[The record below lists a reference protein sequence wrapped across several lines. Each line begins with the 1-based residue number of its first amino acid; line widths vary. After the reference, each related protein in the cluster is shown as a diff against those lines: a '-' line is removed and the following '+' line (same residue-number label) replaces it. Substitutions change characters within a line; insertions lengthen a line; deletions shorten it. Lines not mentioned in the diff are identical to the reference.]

1 MVESFMSNEA
11 IYVVPFSRFTL
22 FGLGDKEAC
31 LSRAA
36 QIVAQVLRL
45 LEARDEFRF
54 LIENPIHLSAFLA
67 AHPEAEDRV
76 RRAVSAGRLALG
88 AGWTQMDHRLSA
100 GEDLVRN
107 LLYGKSFVREA
118 LDADPTIVN
127 LGDGWGTTSQY
138 VQVAAKCGI
147 ELVVLTGKGWSDD
160 VLFRWPG
167 PDGSQVICWNPM
179 GGASLLWEA
188 VRGTTRSRRTAND
201 AISGQRKASGGWLA
215 LHWGGLMVQPNEET
229 LAQLEAWA
237 QAEGLDVV
245 LGTPTDI
252 LPQSRIMARL
262 NPVRLQDSPAGP
274 HPESTFPDAASL
286 NDPAVRGL
294 LRAEQMS
301 AIGTTFLKS
310 EYPAADLKAAWLRQL
325 EATSYRFDGAAAKEG
340 LERRRSDQQ
349 GVISTAERISRNA
362 EGIIAEQIIPRD
374 GPDGRLPIVVFNPL
388 SWPRTDIVEVHV
400 TFYGEVEATDF
411 VRYETYRLVDASGS
425 PVPFQ
430 ELSGRQTETAEIRL
444 VFAAREV
451 PANGYTS
458 YYLVPGVTE
467 AQPLVGIQPL
477 EVMAPG
483 QMAPEFPEPSFALDD
498 VKDRVAEAF
507 GGVRIG
513 RRFRTSS
520 IDLDVD
526 EVTGRVGVSD
536 RATGELL
543 VDGIHL
549 VGAEDALT
557 GGCEVTGRRF
567 EMAVERVD
575 LEESGEVRAT
585 VLVAGK
591 LLSSPFE
598 IRYRL
603 YGELDRLDV
612 DLRLRWRDTKPVRV
626 QMVFPAAGDAIRYG
640 TPHGQQLLE
649 RGELVRDSSE
659 VRRVCQGWVAVDGTD
674 TGFVLASN
682 RKAFQFGPGEVRSD
696 VLHSGLDPASYT
708 YNVIWRSFPEELTC
722 SYSIRGYS
730 GDFARGNA
738 FRDGW
743 NLGQR
748 LSARVVYDTVS
759 RKSLPDRMQFI
770 SLDGPG
776 IVCTTIKRAEDG
788 EGLILRAYETVG
800 RDCEARLVSCRDVVS
815 VRETDLMERPVRDLD
830 GDTIPFAPF
839 EIKTVRVLLN

>member
-1 MVESFMSNEA
+1 MSKEA
-11 IYVVPFSRFTL
+11 IYVVPFSRLTL

-31 LSRAA
+31 LSRGA
-36 QIVAQVLRL
+36 QIIARVLRL
-45 LEARDEFRF
+45 LEARDDFRF
-54 LIENPIHLSAFLA
+54 LIENPVHLSAFLEKHPDA
-67 AHPEAEDRV
+67 ADRV
-76 RRAVSAGRLALG
+76 RGAVSEGRLELG

-107 LLYGKSFVREA
+107 LLYGKSFVRDT
-118 LDADPTIVN
+118 LGVDPTVVN
-127 LGDGWGTTSQY
+127 LGDGRGTTSQY
-138 VQVAAKCGI
+138 VQVAVKCGV
-147 ELVVLTGKGWSDD
+147 ELVVLLGNGRNQD
-160 VLFRWPG
+160 VLCRWPG
-167 PDGSQVICWNPM
+167 PDGSRVICWDAL
-179 GGASLLWEA
+179 GGGHLLWEA
-188 VRGTTRSRRTAND
+188 SRGTPQSRRAAND
-201 AISGQRKASGGWLA
+201 AIAGWRETHNGGLA

-237 QAEGLDVV
+237 EEQDVE
-245 LGTPTDI
+245 LKLETPSGI
-252 LPQSRIMARL
+252 LPQSRTMAQL
-262 NPVRLQDSPAGP
+262 TEVRRQNSPGGP
-274 HPESTFPDAASL
+274 HPEPVFPETAPL

-294 LRAEQMS
+294 LRAEQMA
-301 AIGTTFLKS
+301 AIAETFLES
-310 EYPAADLKAAWLRQL
+310 EYPGKALKAAWLRQL
-325 EATSYRFDGAAAKEG
+325 EATSYRFNGAAAKEG

-349 GVISTAERISRNA
+349 GVIDTAGRISRNA
-362 EGIIAEQIIPRD
+362 EGVIAERIIPRD

-388 SWPRTDIVEVHV
+388 SWPRTDLVEAHV

-411 VRYETYRLVDASGS
+411 ARYETYRLVDASGR

-430 ELSGRQTETAEIRL
+430 ELAGRQTETAEIRL

-451 PANGYTS
+451 PANGYTT
-458 YYLVPGVTE
+458 YYLIPGVTE
-467 AQPLVGIQPL
+467 TQPLVGIQPP
-477 EVMAPG
+477 EMMAPG
-483 QMAPEFPEPSFALDD
+483 QMAPEFPEPSFVLED
-498 VKDRVAEAF
+498 VEDRVSQAY

-513 RRFRTSS
+513 RRFRTAS
-520 IDLDVD
+520 IDLEVD
-526 EVTGRVGVSD
+526 EITGWVRVSD
-536 RATGELL
+536 RATGALL

-549 VGAEDALT
+549 AGTEEALT
-557 GGCEVTGRRF
+557 DGCAVTGRRF

-591 LLSSPFE
+591 LLSSPCE

-603 YGELDRLDV
+603 YGEPDRVDV
-612 DLRLRWRDTKPVRV
+612 DLRLQWRDAKPVRV
-626 QMVFPAAGDAIRYG
+626 QMVFPAAGDTIRYG

-649 RGELVRDSSE
+649 QDEQGDDSSE
-659 VRRVCQGWVAVDGTD
+659 VRRVCQGWVAVEGPD
-674 TGFVLASN
+674 TGFVLASD
-682 RKAFQFGPGEVRSD
+682 RKAFQFGPGEVRGD
-696 VLHSGLDPASYT
+696 VLHSGLDPASYS
-708 YNVIWRSFPEELTC
+708 YNVIWRSFPDDVAC
-722 SYSIRGYS
+722 GYSIRGYR

-759 RKSLPDRMQFI
+759 GKSLPDRMQFI

-800 RDCEARLVSCRDVVS
+800 RNCEARLVSCRDVVS
-815 VRETDLMERPVRDLD
+815 VRETDLMERRVRDLD
-830 GDTIPFAPF
+830 RDTIPFAPF